1 MPIDPLTTSSTT
13 STGITSS
20 TSASKKS
27 EHGVLGKDDF
37 LKLLIAQLKNQ
48 DPSNAQDMESMTQ
61 QMTQFSM
68 LEQLTNLAEAT
79 ETSNISLA
87 RTHAVELL
95 GKTVTYRDKDGTVK
109 EGVVGHVD
117 TSGTAPKLTVG
128 GASGLLL
135 ADIVSVKS

>member
-1 MPIDPLTTSSTT
+1 MAIDPTLSSTGT
-13 STGITSS
+13 TGAAAT
-20 TSASKKS
+20 TKTDKKDPS
-27 EHGVLGKDDF
+27 FLGKDDF

-68 LEQLTNLAEAT
+68 LEQLTNLSEASQS
-79 ETSNISLA
+79 SNVSLA

-95 GKTVTYRDKDGTVK
+95 GKTVSYRAADGSIK

-117 TSGTAPKLTVG
+117 VTASAPRLTIG
-128 GASGLLL
+128 SDTGLLL
-135 ADIVSVKS
+135 ADVVSVS

>member
-1 MPIDPLTTSSTT
+1 MPIDPTAASTR
-13 STGITSS
+13 
-20 TSASKKS
+20 TSALGATGDSKKTQAFM
-27 EHGVLGKDDF
+27 GKEDF

-68 LEQLTNLAEAT
+68 LEQLTNLAEAS
-79 ETSNISLA
+79 EASNVSLA

-95 GKTVTYRDKDGTVK
+95 GKTVSYRAKDGSVK

-117 TSGTAPKLTVG
+117 TTASAPRLTIG
-128 GASGLLL
+128 GETGLLL
-135 ADIVSVKS
+135 ADVVGVK

>member
-1 MPIDPLTTSSTT
+1 MPVDPI
-13 STGITSS
+13 STGTVGG
-20 TSASKKS
+20 ASNQKKDAS
-27 EHGVLGKDDF
+27 FLGKDDF

-68 LEQLTNLAEAT
+68 LEQLTNLAETTQA
-79 ETSNISLA
+79 SNVSLA

-95 GKTVTYRDKDGTVK
+95 GKTVTYKAKDGTTK

-117 TSGTAPKLTVG
+117 VTASAPRLKI
-128 GASGLLL
+128 GADEGLLL
-135 ADIVSVKS
+135 ADVVGVR

>member
-1 MPIDPLTTSSTT
+1 MPIDPTGSTT
-13 STGITSS
+13 GAAAPGAT
-20 TSASKKS
+20 SKKDAPS
-27 EHGVLGKDDF
+27 FLGKDDF

-48 DPSNAQDMESMTQ
+48 DPSNAQDMEGMTQ

-68 LEQLTNLAEAT
+68 LEQLTNLAESTQTA
-79 ETSNISLA
+79 NVSLA

-95 GKTVTYRDKDGTVK
+95 GKTVSYRAADGSTK

-117 TSGTAPKLTVG
+117 VSGSAPKLTIG
-128 GASGLLL
+128 GDSGLLL